1 MFPPDADVSPYDPS
15 TSIISV
21 KVDAVPRVVKHDNTR
36 LPEQD
41 TAAKPQSLSD
51 PPSPTQSRIDAAI
64 EGTPCKFI
72 HTTSLSSNLGH
83 RRSAKVTNL
92 LACP

>member
-15 TSIISV
+15 TSTVSV
-21 KVDAVPRVVKHDNTR
+21 KTDVVPREVKHDNTR

-41 TAAKPQSLSD
+41 VTGKTQSLST

-64 EGTPCKFI
+64 EGTPCRFV
-72 HTTSLSSNLGH
+72 H
-83 RRSAKVTNL
+83 VTFPPPTYL
-92 LACP
+92 LQIVQSHLPQVASR